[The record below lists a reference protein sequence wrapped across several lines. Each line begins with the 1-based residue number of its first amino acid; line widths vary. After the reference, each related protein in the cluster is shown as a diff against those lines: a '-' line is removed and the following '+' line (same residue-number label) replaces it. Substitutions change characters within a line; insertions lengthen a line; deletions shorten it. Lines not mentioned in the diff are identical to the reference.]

1 MKNENIIL
9 VAMLGAAAWLV
20 SKGMGAKTGTQSNLF
35 GSVSNTLKNLNPLTL
50 LNLGTTTWEQNNAAA
65 GSIAAADPYMTGGYS
80 GGNGWTYYNDGS
92 AVDPEGNLWWQGQKV
107 GSGGTISTYQSPNQ
121 LTAEIMPVADNGAV
135 WI

>member
-1 MKNENIIL
+1 MKSDNIII
-9 VAMLGAAAWLV
+9 VAMLGVAAFLV
-20 SKGMGAKTGTQSNLF
+20 MKGSKAKAGASSTLGSLF
-35 GSVSNTLKNLNPLTL
+35 SGAASTLNPLQL
-50 LNLGTTTWEQNNAAA
+50 LGLGTTTYESTHRTV

-121 LTAEIMPVADNGAV
+121 MTAEIMPVADNGAV